1 MLILYT
7 FVLYNAIIVL
17 SNKWYFL
24 AIGVFMNYYIEKES
38 RRYMAHIQD
47 EFGDSVCV
55 TSHLHIVCEI
65 LYCYSGNMTVH
76 AGNASYSFQS
86 GELIVIPANTVHSI
100 DFHGQMEHRYL
111 VVQFELGYIA
121 DFNYYDE
128 YKCVLP
134 FAADN
139 NSYCKK
145 IELTAKD
152 SAEIRSLLEH
162 TASNFASD
170 NIFKELRAKSDIC
183 NIVQWIS
190 KRIRFYKDM
199 EQDLESQMKELNRVR
214 PAIDYIES
222 HYAEELSLQQLAD
235 ICNYSYSHFSK
246 MFIKAFS
253 INPNTYISYTRIR
266 KAEDLLKSTDM
277 NISDIASEVGYN
289 DVSYFIRVFRKLKGI
304 SPNKYRKSEKGM

>member
-1 MLILYT
+1 MD
-7 FVLYNAIIVL
+7 
-17 SNKWYFL
+17 
-24 AIGVFMNYYIEKES
+24 YYIEKEN
-38 RRYMAHIQD
+38 RLYDAHIQ
-47 EFGDSVCV
+47 EEYGDNLSV

-65 LYCYSGNMTVH
+65 LYCYTGNMKVH
-76 AGNASYSFQS
+76 VGTNSYSFQE

-121 DFNYYDE
+121 DFNSYDE

-145 IELTAKD
+145 LSLSPTE
-152 SAEIRSLLEH
+152 SNEIRKLLEH
-162 TASNFASD
+162 TALNFISD
-170 NIFKELRAKSDIC
+170 NFFKELRAKTDIC
-183 NIVQWIS
+183 NIVEWIYQ
-190 KRIRFYKDM
+190 RLQFYSDT
-199 EQDLESQMKELNRVR
+199 EQDLETQMKELNRVR
-214 PAIDYIES
+214 PAIEYIEAN
-222 HYAEELSLQQLAD
+222 YASDISLQQLAD

-253 INPNTYISYTRIR
+253 INPNTYIAYTRIR
-266 KAEDLLKSTDM
+266 KAEDLLKST
-277 NISDIASEVGYN
+277 NRSITDIACTVGYN

-304 SPNKYRKSEKGM
+304 SPNKYRKSEKGI